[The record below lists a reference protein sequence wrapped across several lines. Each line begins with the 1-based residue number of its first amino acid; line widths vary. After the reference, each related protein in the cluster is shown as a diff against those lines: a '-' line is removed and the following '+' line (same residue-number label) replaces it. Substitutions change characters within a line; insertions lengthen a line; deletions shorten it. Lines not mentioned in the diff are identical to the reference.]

1 MTEPD
6 EVKEMLRRFENEID
20 ISESRDSD
28 DIIRKF
34 GYFQNRDASLKQQ
47 LLLRKYARDRG
58 LPIRKPR
65 GISERKGIPRK
76 ELKARYT
83 PVKRYTKKGIR
94 YTVQPRDS
102 KTGRY
107 VKR

>member
-65 GISERKGIPRK
+65 GISERKGIPREK
-76 ELKARYT
+76 LKARYL
-83 PVKRYTKKGIR
+83 PIKQRTKKGYYYR
-94 YTVQPRDS
+94 VQPRDS

-107 VKR
+107 IKR

>member
-20 ISESRDSD
+20 LSDSKDSD

-34 GYFQNRDASLKQQ
+34 GYFQNRDASLKQEI
-47 LLLRKYARDRG
+47 LLRKWSKEKG
-58 LPIRKPR
+58 LAIKKPR
-65 GISERKGIPRK
+65 GISEKKAIPREK
-76 ELKARYT
+76 LKARYL
-83 PVKRYTKKGIR
+83 PIKQRTKKGYYYR
-94 YTVQPRDS
+94 VQPRDT